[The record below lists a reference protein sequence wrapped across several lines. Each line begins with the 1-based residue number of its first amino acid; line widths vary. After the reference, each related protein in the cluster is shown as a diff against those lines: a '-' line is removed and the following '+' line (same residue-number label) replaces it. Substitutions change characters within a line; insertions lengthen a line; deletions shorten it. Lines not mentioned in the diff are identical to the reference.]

1 MFPIFSLI
9 LPVAD
14 LERSVGFYCALGY
27 PISQRCAGE
36 RAICVAISKSVH
48 AMLHSRDRFTTLTA
62 REIVDPDRGVEAI
75 FALEVATRADVDE
88 LVDRALAAGGRPAG
102 GGIERERCY
111 SRGFLDPDGH
121 QFAVIC
127 VHATAA
133 EMSSFE
139 RAVLLASNST
149 SRRTE

>member
-1 MFPIFSLI
+1 MFPIFLLI

-14 LERSVGFYCALGY
+14 LERSVAFYCALGY

-36 RAICVAISKSVH
+36 RAICVAISESVH
-48 AMLHSRDRFTTLTA
+48 AMLHSRDRFATLTA
-62 REIVDPDRGVEAI
+62 RQIVDPDRGVEAI
-75 FALEVATRADVDE
+75 FALEVASRADVDE
-88 LVDRALAAGGRPAG
+88 LVDRALAVGGQPAG
-102 GGIERERCY
+102 GAVERERCY

-133 EMSSFE
+133 EMSSLE
-139 RAVLLASNST
+139 RARLTGIEFTL
-149 SRRTE
+149 RRTE